1 MGQRFWLFYWHR
13 PKPLPLGQGSPSLS
27 DGVRVGQENQVPTSW
42 GRQRE
47 SRQDQVW
54 KGRRRDGVPP
64 RIAATEIGGQGRDAQ
79 GARAT
84 AREQAEGR
92 GREEENQLHLHGVE
106 PGPPPA
112 HRAQLGLQPF
122 PLGAHP
128 GQDGPD
134 TLYPDLR
141 GRGLSYV
148 ISGSP
153 WPSLVTHPPI
163 SCLKQDGLLWPL
175 DEPVGAEVFSSA
187 MMARIKPMTDP
198 CISLARH
205 L

>member
-1 MGQRFWLFYWHR
+1 MGQRFCLFYLHR

-27 DGVRVGQENQVPTSW
+27 DGVGTGQENQVPTSW

-54 KGRRRDGVPP
+54 KGRWRDGVPP

-79 GARAT
+79 GAIAT

-112 HRAQLGLQPF
+112 HSAQ
-122 PLGAHP
+122 P
-128 GQDGPD
+128 GPDGPNN
-134 TLYPDLR
+134 LPDLR
-141 GRGLSYV
+141 SGGGLSCV
-148 ISGSP
+148 LLPSP
-153 WPSLVTHPPI
+153 WPSLETHPPI
-163 SCLKQDGLLWPL
+163 SCLVASG
-175 DEPVGAEVFSSA
+175 
-187 MMARIKPMTDP
+187 
-198 CISLARH
+198 
-205 L
+205 

>member
-1 MGQRFWLFYWHR
+1 MNQRRFQVFTR
-13 PKPLPLGQGSPSLS
+13 PPARDGVGGAGLSGEPLGRGGEQSRKGRVLRSRTEAVREDRQARTSCWGPRSWDPLLGPKVLPILRAQAQAPPPGQGSPSLS
-27 DGVRVGQENQVPTSW
+27 DGAGAGQENQVPTSW

-106 PGPPPA
+106 PALPLPCPPCSA
-112 HRAQLGLQPF
+112 W
-122 PLGAHP
+122 P
-128 GQDGPD
+128 G
-134 TLYPDLR
+134 
-141 GRGLSYV
+141 
-148 ISGSP
+148 
-153 WPSLVTHPPI
+153 
-163 SCLKQDGLLWPL
+163 
-175 DEPVGAEVFSSA
+175 
-187 MMARIKPMTDP
+187 
-198 CISLARH
+198 
-205 L
+205 